1 MKTSWKDE
9 AVSLLMLIAM
19 FVIAAMT
26 WPRVPDLVPVHWG
39 WSGQVNRMG
48 GKFEGL
54 FVLPLTALG
63 VYVLL
68 LVLPRIDPR
77 RTHYS
82 AFASPYRMIRM
93 LVIAMLFALQLVIL
107 PRLSRPD
114 APLIGGPVLVLA
126 IMFIVL
132 GNLLPKIQ
140 SNWFV
145 GVRTPWTLSSE
156 ESWRRTHRL
165 AGWLFVIAGV
175 VTIAI
180 TLLWPS
186 AGMLALLT
194 SSIATAGISVVYSYL
209 VWRRDPSKA
218 ASANFE

>member
-9 AVSLLMLIAM
+9 SVAILMLLAM
-19 FVIAAMT
+19 FVIAAMM
-26 WPRVPDLVPVHWG
+26 WSRVPDRVPVHWG
-39 WSGQVNRMG
+39 WAGQVNRMG
-48 GKFEGL
+48 GRFEGL
-54 FVLPLTALG
+54 FVLPLAALG

-77 RTHYS
+77 RAHYS
-82 AFASPYRMIRM
+82 AFASPYRTIRM
-93 LVIAMLFALQLVIL
+93 LMVAMLFDLQLVIV

-114 APLIGGPVLVLA
+114 VPLVGGPVLVLA
-126 IMFIVL
+126 IMVIVL
-132 GNLLPKIQ
+132 GNFLPKIQ

-180 TLLWPS
+180 TLLWPR
-186 AGMLALLT
+186 AGMVVLLT
-194 SSIATAGISVVYSYL
+194 SLMTSAAVSVVYSYL

-218 ASANFE
+218 LPSQFE

>member
-82 AFASPYRMIRM
+82 AFASPYRMIRL